1 MADAAL
7 QHRLDRI
14 ERRQRLVLGLL
25 VTAYALAGAWALV
38 STVPAVTAYHAA
50 VALAGL
56 GLAAAGTAMYRRR
69 AAGS

>member
-1 MADAAL
+1 M
-7 QHRLDRI
+7 
-14 ERRQRLVLGLL
+14 
-25 VTAYALAGAWALV
+25 TAYALAGAWALV